1 MKILLIGEYSR
12 LHNSLKEGLVA
23 LGHEV
28 KIVGT
33 GDQFKD
39 FPVDF
44 SIAPKIVHS
53 NIVGLFINKVF
64 FRLFKTDLEDLEK
77 GFYFSRLLPTLQGY
91 DVVQLINSNAIETL
105 PSWQIK
111 LYRKL
116 FEQNDKKFLLICG
129 EEPPI
134 IETLLKNK
142 MKYSILTPYFNN
154 PKLKNL
160 YSYTLKYTTAP
171 YKKLYDFVVSQID
184 GIITSD
190 LDYKIPMDLQN
201 IKNTF
206 IPNPINTDKIKFV
219 PNLVSD
225 KIFIFHGVNNLSS
238 IKKGN
243 LYFEEALKIIKEK
256 YPEKVEIL
264 QVENVPYNEYIKM
277 YKKAHIL
284 LDQVFGY
291 DQGYNA
297 LEAMASG
304 KVVFTGAESEFSDY
318 YHLNQMVNI
327 NAVPNVSRI
336 VEDLSYLIENPE
348 EIAVIGKRAHEFIIK
363 EHEYKMIAQRYLA
376 EWNSK

>member
-12 LHNSLKEGLVA
+12 LHNSLKEGLMA

-33 GDQFKD
+33 GDAFKG

-44 SIAPKIVHS
+44 SIAPKVFGS
-53 NIVGLFINKVF
+53 NGLSRFINKFF

-77 GFYFSRLLPTLQGY
+77 GWYFSRLLPMLKGY

-116 FEQNDKKFLLICG
+116 FEQNNKKFILICG

-134 IETLLKNK
+134 IEELLKNK
-142 MKYSILTPYFNN
+142 LKYSILTPYLQN
-154 PKLKNL
+154 PKLKNE
-160 YSYTLKYTTAP
+160 YAYTLKYTTLP
-171 YKKLYDFVVSQID
+171 YQKLYDFVASQAD

-206 IPNPINTDKIKFV
+206 IPNPINTDKIAFV
-219 PNLVSD
+219 QNPVSE
-225 KIFIFHGVNNLSS
+225 KIFIFHGVNRLSS

-243 LYFEEALKIIKEK
+243 AYFEAALEIVRDK

-264 QVENVPYNEYIKM
+264 QVESVPYKDYIKL

-297 LEAMASG
+297 LEAMAGG
-304 KVVFTGAESEFSDY
+304 KVVFTGAESEFTKH
-318 YHLNQMVNI
+318 YHLDKPVNM
-327 NAVPNVSRI
+327 NAIPDALKI
-336 VEDLSYLIENPE
+336 AQDLSYLIENPS
-348 EIAVIGKRAHEFIIK
+348 EITEIGERAREFILK
-363 EHEYKMIAQRYLA
+363 EHEYKMIAQRYL
-376 EWNSK
+376 EVWSK

>member
-12 LHNSLKEGLVA
+12 LHNSLKEGLMA

-28 KIVGT
+28 SIVGT
-33 GDQFKD
+33 GDAFKG

-44 SIAPKIVHS
+44 SIAPKVFDS
-53 NIVGLFINKVF
+53 NGLSRFLNKVF

-77 GFYFSRLLPTLQGY
+77 GWYFSRLLPRLKGY

-111 LYRKL
+111 MYRKL
-116 FEQNDKKFLLICG
+116 FDQNGKKFLLVCG

-134 IETLLKNK
+134 IEELLKNK
-142 MKYSILTPYFNN
+142 MKYSILTPYFQN

-171 YKKLYDFVVSQID
+171 YKKLYDFVASEVN

-206 IPNPINTDKIKFV
+206 IPNPINTNKIAFV
-219 PNLVSD
+219 ENSVSD
-225 KIFIFHGVNNLSS
+225 KIVIFHGINRLSS
-238 IKKGN
+238 VKKGN
-243 LYFEEALKIIKEK
+243 AYFEEALEIIREK
-256 YPEKVEIL
+256 YSEKVEIL
-264 QVENVPYNEYIKM
+264 KVESVPYKEYIKL
-277 YKKAHIL
+277 YDKAHIL

-304 KVVFTGAESEFSDY
+304 KVVFTGAESEFTT
-318 YHLNQMVNI
+318 HFGLNKPINV
-327 NAVPNVSRI
+327 NAVPDSLKIAQN
-336 VEDLSYLIENPE
+336 LSHLIENPSE
-348 EIAVIGKRAHEFIIK
+348 VTAIGKRAREFILK
-363 EHEYKMIAQRYLA
+363 EHEYKMIAQRYLDA
-376 EWNSK
+376 WNK

>member
-12 LHNSLKEGLVA
+12 LHNSLKEGMMA

-33 GDQFKD
+33 GDAFKD

-44 SIAPKIVHS
+44 SIAPKVANS
-53 NIVGLFINKVF
+53 NGLIRFLNKVF

-77 GFYFSRLLPTLQGY
+77 GWHFSKLLPMLKGY

-116 FEQNDKKFLLICG
+116 FEQNGKKFLLICG

-134 IETLLKNK
+134 IRELLKNK
-142 MKYSILTPYFNN
+142 IKYSILTPFFQDL
-154 PKLKNL
+154 KLKNL

-171 YKKLYDFVVSQID
+171 YKKLYDFVASQVD

-206 IPNPINTDKIKFV
+206 IPNPINTDKIAFV
-219 PNLVSD
+219 QNPVSD
-225 KIFIFHGVNNLSS
+225 KIFIFHGVNRLSS

-243 LYFEEALKIIKEK
+243 AYFEEALQIIKKK

-264 QVENVPYNEYIKM
+264 QVESVPYGEYIKL
-277 YKKAHIL
+277 YKKSHIL

-297 LEAMASG
+297 LEAMAGG
-304 KVVFTGAESEFSDY
+304 KVVFTGAESEFTAHYNLD
-318 YHLNQMVNI
+318 QPVNV
-327 NAVPNVSRI
+327 NAIPDALKI
-336 VEDLSYLIENPE
+336 ALDLSHLIENPS
-348 EIAVIGKRAHEFIIK
+348 EIVRIGERAREFILK
-363 EHEYKMIAQRYLA
+363 EHEYKMIAQRYLDV
-376 EWNSK
+376 WSQ

>member
-12 LHNSLKEGLVA
+12 LHNSLKEGLMA

-33 GDQFKD
+33 GDAFKD

-44 SIAPKIVHS
+44 SIAPKFSGS
-53 NIVGLFINKVF
+53 NGLSRFLNKIF

-77 GFYFSRLLPTLQGY
+77 GWYFSKLLPILKGY

-105 PSWQIK
+105 PLWQIK
-111 LYRKL
+111 MYRKL
-116 FEQNDKKFLLICG
+116 FDQNGKKFLLVCG
-129 EEPPI
+129 EEHPI
-134 IETLLKNK
+134 IEELLKNK
-142 MKYSILTPYFNN
+142 MKYSILSPYFEN
-154 PKLKNL
+154 PKLKNG
-160 YSYTLKYTTAP
+160 YTYTLKYTTAL
-171 YKKLYDFVVSQID
+171 YKKLYDFVASEVN

-190 LDYKIPMDLQN
+190 LDYKIPMDLQH

-206 IPNPINTDKIKFV
+206 IPNPINTDKIAFV
-219 PNLVSD
+219 QNPVSD
-225 KIFIFHGVNNLSS
+225 KIFIFHGVNRLSS

-243 LYFEEALKIIKEK
+243 AYFEEALKIIKEK

-264 QVENVPYNEYIKM
+264 QVESVPYDDYIKL
-277 YKKAHIL
+277 YNKAHIL

-304 KVVFTGAESEFSDY
+304 KVVFTGAESEFTAHYD
-318 YHLNQMVNI
+318 LNKTVNV
-327 NAVPNVSRI
+327 NAVPDALKI
-336 VEDLSYLIENPE
+336 AQDLSYLIENPL
-348 EIAVIGKRAHEFIIK
+348 EITEIGERAREFIIK
-363 EHEYKMIAQRYLA
+363 EHEYKMIAGRYLDV
-376 EWNSK
+376 WSK